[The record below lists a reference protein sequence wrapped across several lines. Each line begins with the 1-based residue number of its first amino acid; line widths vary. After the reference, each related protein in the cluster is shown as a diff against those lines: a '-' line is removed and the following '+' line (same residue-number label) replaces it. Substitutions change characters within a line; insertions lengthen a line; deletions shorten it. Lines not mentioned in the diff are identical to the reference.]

1 MAIGWRAAAAGMDV
15 AICDPAPGRGASWVA
30 AGMLAP
36 VSEARAAEAPL
47 VRICLTSVAR
57 WPAFAAE
64 LADDGGLDVGLRTEG
79 TLQVAFDDDDR
90 RAMDELLRVHRS
102 LGLDSEWCSSIE
114 CRELEPLLSPRVR
127 GGLRVGGDWQVDPRA
142 VVSALVAAF
151 ARRGGHLHKRSVGR
165 ILRAPEGAVH
175 GVELDDGSV
184 VLAGTVVLA
193 AGAYS
198 ATLAGLDDGELPPV
212 RPVKGEILRLQA
224 DPRAMPF
231 IRNIR
236 ATVQGRSVYLVPRLN
251 GEVVVGAT
259 MQEAGFDT
267 SVRSGAIHDLLHA
280 AIDLV
285 PAIEELPLIETM
297 AGLRPG
303 TPDNAPL
310 LGCST
315 VPGLVFATG
324 HYRHGM
330 LLAPYTADVLAE
342 VLAGGD
348 LPAEAAS
355 LSATRFS

>member
-1 MAIGWRAAAAGMDV
+1 MAVGWRAVAAGMHV
-15 AICDPAPGRGASWVA
+15 VICDPAPGRGASWVA

-36 VSEARAAEAPL
+36 VTEARAAEAPL
-47 VRICLTSVAR
+47 VRICLASVAR

-90 RAMDELLRVHRS
+90 RAVDELLRVHRS
-102 LGLDSEWCSSIE
+102 LGLDSEWCSTTQ

-127 GGLRVGGDWQVDPRA
+127 GGLFVSGDWQVEPRA
-142 VVSALVAAF
+142 VVGALLTAL
-151 ARRGGHLHKRSVGR
+151 ARRGGHLRRRLVRR
-165 ILRAPEGAVH
+165 ILCVPGGAVN
-175 GVELDDGSV
+175 GVELEDGSV
-184 VLAGTVVLA
+184 VSANTVVLA

-198 ATLAGLDDGELPPV
+198 ATLPGLEDSALPPV

-224 DPRAMPF
+224 DPTVMPLT
-231 IRNIR
+231 RNIR
-236 ATVQGRSVYLVPRLN
+236 ATVQGRSVYLVPRVN

-310 LGCST
+310 LGWST